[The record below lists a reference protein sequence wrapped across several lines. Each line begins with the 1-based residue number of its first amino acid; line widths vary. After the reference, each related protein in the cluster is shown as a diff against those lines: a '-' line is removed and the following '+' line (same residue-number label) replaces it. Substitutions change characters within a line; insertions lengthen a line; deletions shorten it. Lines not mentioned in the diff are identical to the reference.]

1 MHWQQQLRKTFL
13 TALLER
19 MESWDV
25 TTQKGGKSAKKKKEK
40 KRKGATSDYT
50 AGVLHS
56 HDCLR
61 FQKGT
66 AEPASKGDGKY
77 HLLRA
82 MTSSLTLGIL
92 EVVPCCTSPFS
103 HSEL

>member
-1 MHWQQQLRKTFL
+1 MDWQQQLRKTFL

-19 MESWDV
+19 MESWDA
-25 TTQKGGKSAKKKKEK
+25 TTQKGAGQVCYKN
-40 KRKGATSDYT
+40 GATSDYT

-66 AEPASKGDGKY
+66 AGPASEEDGKY
-77 HLLRA
+77 DLLRA
-82 MTSSLTLGIL
+82 LTSPLTLGIL
-92 EVVPCCTSPFS
+92 EVALCCTSPFS